1 MPRRA
6 TGPTHGKKIGTSV
19 TIDPGLYQWVM
30 EHVGAGKQFSSL
42 SHACERGFALLR
54 EHEEGKWVRPEKK

>member
-1 MPRRA
+1 
-6 TGPTHGKKIGTSV
+6 V

-54 EHEEGKWVRPEKK
+54 EHEEGKWARTDKK